1 MPMVA
6 QRNMK
11 FVALL
16 SLLLLVGALF
26 VVPAHA
32 QTTST
37 GFDEKSANYLS
48 AAIAFAGSAIAA
60 GWAISKAGSAG
71 LAGSAERPE
80 IRTTA
85 IIISALGEALA
96 IYGIVVALLILGKA

>member
-1 MPMVA
+1 MLA
-6 QRNMK
+6 QKNMK

-16 SLLLLVGALF
+16 SLLLLAGALF
-26 VVPAHA
+26 AVPAHA
-32 QTTST
+32 QTTGS
-37 GFDEKSANYLS
+37 FDKSANYLS
-48 AAIAFAGSAIAA
+48 AALAFAGSAIAA

>member
-1 MPMVA
+1 MVA
-6 QRNMK
+6 QKNMK

-16 SLLLLVGALF
+16 SLLLLAGALF

-32 QTTST
+32 QTT
-37 GFDEKSANYLS
+37 GFDDRQVNYLS
-48 AAIAFAGSAIAA
+48 AAIVFASSAFSA

-80 IRTTA
+80 VRTTA

-96 IYGIVVALLILGKA
+96 IYGIVVALLILGKASSI

>member
-1 MPMVA
+1 MLA
-6 QRNMK
+6 QKNMK

-16 SLLLLVGALF
+16 SLLLLAGALF
-26 VVPAHA
+26 VAPAHA
-32 QTTST
+32 QTTG

-48 AAIAFAGSAIAA
+48 AALAFAGSAIAA
-60 GWAISKAGSAG
+60 GWAIGRAGSAG

-80 IRTTA
+80 LRTTA

>member
-1 MPMVA
+1 MLA
-6 QRNMK
+6 QKNMK

-16 SLLLLVGALF
+16 SLLLMAGALF

-32 QTTST
+32 QTASVDSNS
-37 GFDEKSANYLS
+37 FDYLS
-48 AAIAFAGSAIAA
+48 AAIAFATSALAA

-96 IYGIVVALLILGKA
+96 IYGIVVALLILGKV

>member
-1 MPMVA
+1 MVA

-16 SLLLLVGALF
+16 SLLLLAGALF
-26 VVPAHA
+26 VIPAHA
-32 QTTST
+32 QTTT
-37 GFDEKSANYLS
+37 GLDDKSVNYLS
-48 AAIAFAGSAIAA
+48 AAIVFASSAFAA

-96 IYGIVVALLILGKA
+96 IYGIVVALLILGKV

>member
-1 MPMVA
+1 
-6 QRNMK
+6 MK
-11 FVALL
+11 LVALL
-16 SLLLLVGALF
+16 PVLLFACALF

-32 QTTST
+32 QTTVT
-37 GFDEKSANYLS
+37 DHTFDYLS
-48 AAIAFAGSAIAA
+48 AMLAFATSALAA

-71 LAGSAERPE
+71 LAGSAEKPE

-96 IYGIVVALLILGKA
+96 IYGIVVALLILGKVGSI